1 MDLEINIRGAVQGPS
16 ANPRKSLCSV
26 PPSQIENVDL
36 ACRPQLEGI
45 MARKTNRREFVQVA
59 GLAASGLVAA
69 AAPLSAADPEPQAR
83 PAPRTM
89 GARFRELM
97 NGQEPLICAN
107 AYDVITAR
115 LVEVHGFKGVFVG
128 SSATNL
134 ELLALP
140 DQAVVTVSEII
151 EYDSVI
157 AANVDI
163 PVLADVDDFGATPLN
178 VYRFAKQAE
187 RGGIGCAAFD
197 DRMPINRATAYS
209 VPGVFPKDRMIDNIH
224 AAADARTDMVLIAR
238 CLAPTPNNSYTEMLD
253 RAAAYAE
260 AGADAVW
267 IGLPT
272 AQDYVRAADI
282 IKKPLMAVIGGANFP
297 ASPAAMTAARIAIGQ
312 TPPVVNIALGAVD
325 KALAELKGTG
335 RMTEAQKGA
344 LSRETSRKVERVEEL
359 NARSRKYNLPRP
371 SASER

>member
-1 MDLEINIRGAVQGPS
+1 M
-16 ANPRKSLCSV
+16 
-26 PPSQIENVDL
+26 
-36 ACRPQLEGI
+36 
-45 MARKTNRREFVQVA
+45 
-59 GLAASGLVAA
+59 AA
-69 AAPLSAADPEPQAR
+69 AGSLPAAAQEAR

-97 NGQEPLICAN
+97 NGPEPLICAN
-107 AYDVITAR
+107 AYDVLTAR
-115 LVEVHGFKGVFVG
+115 LVGGHGFNGVFVG
-128 SSATNL
+128 SSAT
-134 ELLALP
+134 
-140 DQAVVTVSEII
+140 
-151 EYDSVI
+151 
-157 AANVDI
+157 NVDI
-163 PVLADVDDFGATPLN
+163 PVLADVDDSGATPLN

-197 DRMPINRATAYS
+197 ARMPLNRATAYS
-209 VPGVFPKDRMIDNIH
+209 VPGVFPKARMIDNIH

-272 AQDYVRAADI
+272 AQDYVMAADI
-282 IKKPLMAVIGGANFP
+282 IKKPLMAVIGGANLP
-297 ASPAAMTAARIAIGQ
+297 ASPAAMKAARIAVGQ

-335 RMTEAQKGA
+335 RMMEAQKGA
-344 LSRETSRKVERVEEL
+344 LSRE
-359 NARSRKYNLPRP
+359 
-371 SASER
+371 

>member
-1 MDLEINIRGAVQGPS
+1 MV
-16 ANPRKSLCSV
+16 
-26 PPSQIENVDL
+26 
-36 ACRPQLEGI
+36 
-45 MARKTNRREFVQVA
+45 TA
-59 GLAASGLVAA
+59 GSPAA
-69 AAPLSAADPEPQAR
+69 AEAR
-83 PAPRTM
+83 PTPRTM

-97 NGQEPLICAN
+97 KGPEPLICAN
-107 AYDVITAR
+107 ASDLITAR
-115 LVEVHGFKGVFVG
+115 LIEAHGFKGVFLG
-128 SSATNL
+128 SSAANL
-134 ELLALP
+134 ELVAFP
-140 DQAVVTVSEII
+140 DQAIVTVSEII
-151 EYDSVI
+151 DYASVI

-163 PVLADVDDFGATPLN
+163 PMVADVDDFGATPLN
-178 VYRFAKQAE
+178 VYRFAKQAD
-187 RGGIGCAAFD
+187 RAGIACAAFD
-197 DRMPINRATAYS
+197 DRMPLNRAMGYAA
-209 VPGVFPKDRMIDNIH
+209 PGVLPKAQMIDNIH

-260 AGADAVW
+260 AGADAGR

-272 AQDYVRAADI
+272 AQDYVMAADM
-282 IKKPLMAVIGGANFP
+282 IKKPLMAVIGGANLP
-297 ASPAAMTAARIAIGQ
+297 ASPAAMKAARIAVGQ

-359 NARSRKYNLPRP
+359 NTRSRKYNLPSA